1 MSGLSCEELLLKQA
15 LQRHSVIKS
24 CPRGMNQPIPAVVL
38 PSALQV
44 PCATSVSCY
53 RETWEIQSHSV
64 KFSSC
69 SECSS
74 TLIISFE
81 NALSKVKS
89 RWRKT
94 IKLREQREALFVTHW
109 KAEQFQLFL
118 KVCWCCWWF
127 LATLVFCILQS
138 NQGDLGVVYRGLFL
152 PASCNS
158 AKYTCGRV

>member
-1 MSGLSCEELLLKQA
+1 MRNWSSSKHCSITVWLKAVHVGWISPSLLWSCHQLSKF
-15 LQRHSVIKS
+15 H
-24 CPRGMNQPIPAVVL
+24 VL
-38 PSALQV
+38 
-44 PCATSVSCY
+44 SVSRVIGKLGKY
-53 RETWEIQSHSV
+53 KVTRLNSL
-64 KFSSC
+64 C

-89 RWRKT
+89 QWRKDM
-94 IKLREQREALFVTHW
+94 KLKEQREASFVRCW
-109 KAEQFQLFL
+109 KAEQFWLFL

-127 LATLVFCILQS
+127 LATFVFCILQS

-152 PASCNS
+152 PASFNN